1 MPKKLKKENIS
12 KQEIKDWLLD
22 INHLLMYV
30 DIQKES
36 ISESTDLQSL
46 FIDSLDLLEIV
57 MDFED
62 KYNIDFN
69 DDKLDNLNTVGD
81 FIDILYKEVNMMN
94 GIES

>member
-1 MPKKLKKENIS
+1 MPRKLKKEKIS
-12 KQEIKDWLLD
+12 KQDIKDWLLD
-22 INHLLMYV
+22 NNHLLMYV

-46 FIDSLDLLEIV
+46 FIDSLDLIEIV
-57 MDFED
+57 MDFEHN
-62 KYNIDFN
+62 YNIDFD

-81 FIDILYKEVNMMN
+81 FIDILYKEVNLMN